1 MSLRVYVYDDLP
13 YVRRAAA
20 GNPAVLALLE
30 RLELA
35 LRAQPNVRLI
45 EVAEQIDRL
54 ARTPVTGQFM
64 LALAIG
70 DAGARVA
77 RALHERT
84 GWFPAIEVVPI
95 TRIEVGPGEYRIPDN
110 AALAKRLGGFK
121 GRPPAIV
128 DDTIYSGLTL
138 AWLLDRLPAAS
149 VHGAEVF
156 CLQAMAAALG
166 AIRSRCAVH
175 AGFEMQGEPERD
187 VTIIKASHLFE
198 PGAIRRANQ
207 PDLAFFE
214 RSEWMKNWFP
224 FDGGGITGLCRQLW
238 ALLV

>member
-1 MSLRVYVYDDLP
+1 MPLRVYVYDDLP

-20 GNPAVLALLE
+20 GKPAILSLLD

-35 LRAQPNVRLI
+35 LRAQPNVELI

-54 ARTPVTGQFM
+54 SRTAVFGPFV

-84 GWFPAIEVVPI
+84 GWFPAIEAVPV
-95 TRIEVGPGEYRIPDN
+95 TRIEVAPGEYRIPDN
-110 AALAKRLGGFK
+110 DALALRLEGITGQ
-121 GRPPAIV
+121 PPAIV
-128 DDTIYSGLTL
+128 DDTIYSGLTV

-149 VHGAEVF
+149 LKGAEVF
-156 CLQAMAAALG
+156 CLQAMATALP
-166 AIRSRCAVH
+166 ALRSRCAVH
-175 AGFEMQGEPERD
+175 AGFEMQGEPEQD

-198 PGAIRRANQ
+198 RGAIRRANQ

-214 RSEWMKNWFP
+214 RGEWMSDWFP
-224 FDGGGITGLCRQLW
+224 FDDGTITRLCRQLW
-238 ALLV
+238 ALTE